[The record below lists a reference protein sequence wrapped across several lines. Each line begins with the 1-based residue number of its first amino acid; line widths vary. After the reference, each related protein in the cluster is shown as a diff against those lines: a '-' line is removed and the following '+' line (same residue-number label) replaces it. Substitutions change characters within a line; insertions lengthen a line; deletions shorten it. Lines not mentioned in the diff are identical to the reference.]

1 MTSGSVPLGDLP
13 QTSRLFAD
21 YLDHFDRVARF
32 YAWPPGDPAS
42 CKAAAGRI
50 EYPAERRAALV
61 DALREQNGAGPALET
76 LAQPGAVAVVT
87 GQQVGL
93 FSGPC
98 YAIYKAITAVQ
109 LAHRLSEAGLPAVP
123 VFWLATED
131 HDFAEV
137 NHCYVFDAAHQPVR
151 LEIAGT
157 NPERR
162 PVGEIPVGQAP
173 MDGLRQALS
182 GFPFGEQAVALVQ
195 EAYAPGA
202 TFGSAFASLL
212 KRLLPELLYLDP
224 LRPAMRR
231 LMAPLLA
238 QAVEAAP
245 RLAARIQERD
255 RELMAAGYHAQ
266 VHLEEHTSLVFLL
279 ENGRRL
285 TLDRR
290 DDGYAGLTGRAA
302 ELSPNALLRPVVQ
315 DFMLPTVAYV
325 GGPAEVAYFAQSQV
339 IYAELGRPMPVVVPR
354 ASTTLLDARSAK
366 LMARYGLAL
375 PDFFQ
380 GEEPVRERIAG
391 TLVPAELAATF
402 EKTKSAS
409 AQALDS
415 LGASLTAFDPTLA
428 NALATSRRKIDWQ
441 LAKIER
447 KAARE
452 ALRRNERAAG
462 DAAWLNGLI
471 YPARHLQERF
481 YSILPFLARYG
492 PGLIERLGAELTL
505 DSAGH
510 RIIVL

>member
-1 MTSGSVPLGDLP
+1 MTTGSVPYSDLP

-21 YLDHFDRVARF
+21 YTEHFDLVARF
-32 YAWPPGDPAS
+32 YAWPPGDAAS
-42 CKAAAGRI
+42 YAAAASRM
-50 EYPAERRAALV
+50 EYPVERRAALV
-61 DALREQNGAGPALET
+61 EALREQNGAGPAVET
-76 LAQPGAVAVVT
+76 LAQPGSVAVVT

-93 FSGPC
+93 FGGPC
-98 YAIYKAITAVQ
+98 YAIYKALTAVQ
-109 LAHRLSEAGLPAVP
+109 LARRLSEAGLPTAP
-123 VFWLATED
+123 IFWLATED

-137 NHCYVFDAAHQPVR
+137 NHCFVFDRANQPVR

-157 NPERR
+157 NSERQ
-162 PVGEIPVGQAP
+162 PVGEIPIGDP
-173 MDGLRQALS
+173 PLDELRQAL
-182 GFPFGEQAVALVQ
+182 GELPFGGETVALV
-195 EAYAPGA
+195 ADSYAPGA
-202 TFGSAFASLL
+202 TFGSAFARLM

-245 RLAARIQERD
+245 RLAARIAERD
-255 RELMAAGYHAQ
+255 RELVAAGYHAQ

-279 ENGRRL
+279 KNDRRL

-290 DDGYAGLTGRAA
+290 DAGYAGLSDHAGQ
-302 ELSPNALLRPVVQ
+302 LSPNALLRPVVQ
-315 DFMLPTVAYV
+315 DYMLPTVGYV
-325 GGPAEVAYFAQSQV
+325 GGPAEVAYFAQSQA
-339 IYAELGRPMPVVVPR
+339 IYAELRRPMPVIVPR
-354 ASTTLLDARSAK
+354 ASATLLDARSAK

-380 GEEPVRERIAG
+380 GEEPVRERIAR
-391 TLVPAELAATF
+391 TLVPPELAATF
-402 EKTKSAS
+402 EGTKSAS

-415 LGASLTAFDPTLA
+415 LGAALAAFDPTLA
-428 NALATSRRKIDWQ
+428 TALATSRRKIDWQ
-441 LAKIER
+441 LAKLER

-462 DAAWLNGLI
+462 DAAGLNGLI

-492 PGLIERLGAELTL
+492 PGLMERLGSDLTP

-510 RIIVL
+510 RAIVL